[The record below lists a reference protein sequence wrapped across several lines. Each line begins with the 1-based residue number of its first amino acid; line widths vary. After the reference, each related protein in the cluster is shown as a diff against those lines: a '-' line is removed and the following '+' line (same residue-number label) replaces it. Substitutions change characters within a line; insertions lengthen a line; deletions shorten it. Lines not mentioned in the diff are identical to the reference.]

1 MHLNPRKIFPLLF
14 LVLLA
19 AAAAWYFGG
28 DQAKAETGELSA
40 SGTIEA
46 NQVSV
51 APEVS
56 GLVLEAPIAEG
67 DVVQQGAV
75 LFRLDAA
82 LLQAQLNQA
91 QSAVAQAEAN
101 YALVAAGPSA
111 EQRQLALAAARLELT
126 GAEQA
131 LESLYDGAELAAA
144 QASQAVAAGDK
155 ALDKAQQRLD
165 NMTGLADP
173 ADVDAAWAAVV
184 LAKDRLDKAR
194 KDFEPYEKKA
204 EDNVVR
210 AMLQSKVA
218 EAQKLYDATV
228 TRYNNITG
236 TSNRFELALA
246 EADVALAQAQLDQAR
261 EHYEEVAAGPEAEA
275 LALAERRLEVAKA
288 QLAAAQADPSLEQL
302 ALAQAQVDSAR
313 ATLGVIQAQLDRL
326 VLVAPIA
333 GVVLSR
339 HVEPGEFVMPG
350 APLATIARLDELTI
364 TVYVPEDRYG
374 TINIGQVA
382 QVRVDSFPSEVF
394 AAVVQRVADQAEFT
408 PRNVQT
414 EAGRRTTVFAVK
426 LSVANPEGRL
436 KPGMPADVTFNSD

>member
-1 MHLNPRKIFPLLF
+1 MHPNPRKILPVLF

-19 AAAAWYFGG
+19 ATAVWYFGS
-28 DQAKAETGELSA
+28 DQVKAEAGELSA

-46 NQVSV
+46 TQASV

-56 GLVLEAPIAEG
+56 GLVLEALVDEG
-67 DVVQQGAV
+67 DIVQQGAV

-82 LLQAQLNQA
+82 LLQAQLDQA

-101 YALVAAGPSA
+101 YALIAAGPSA

-126 GAEQA
+126 SAEQA
-131 LESLYDGAELAAA
+131 LESLHDGAELAAA
-144 QASQAVAAGDK
+144 QANQAVAEADK

-165 NMTGLADP
+165 NMTGLAKP

-184 LAKDRLDKAR
+184 LAKDRLDKAN

-210 AMLQSKVA
+210 AMFQSKVA
-218 EAQKLYDATV
+218 EAQKLYDAAV

-236 TSNRFELALA
+236 TSNRFEMALA
-246 EADVALAQAQLDQAR
+246 EADVVLAQVQLDQAR
-261 EHYEEVAAGPEAEA
+261 EHYEEVVEGPEAEA
-275 LALAERRLEVAKA
+275 LALAQGRLEVANA
-288 QLAAAQADPSLEQL
+288 QLAAAEAGTSREQL

-350 APLATIARLDELTI
+350 APLATIARLEELTI
-364 TVYVPEDRYG
+364 TVYVPEERYG
-374 TINIGQVA
+374 TIKIGQAA
-382 QVRVDSFPSEVF
+382 QVRVDSFSGEVF
-394 AAVVQRVADQAEFT
+394 AAVVERIADQAEFT

-414 EAGRRTTVFAVK
+414 EAGRRNTVFAVK
-426 LSVANPEGRL
+426 LSVANPEDWL